1 MNNTIVII
9 TKGTYATVNTGSPC
23 FKINATPMVA
33 ASSKKIKPN
42 MPKRF
47 DETVIWMHV
56 LS

>member
-1 MNNTIVII
+1 MNNTNVII
-9 TKGTYATVNTGSPC
+9 IKDTYATVDTGSPC